1 MRDATD
7 VAFVSIESI
16 VLIADGAQIF
26 HYNKPIQVT
35 KRNIT
40 APLWV
45 NLC

>member
-26 HYNKPIQVT
+26 H
-35 KRNIT
+35 
-40 APLWV
+40 
-45 NLC
+45 